1 MVGDCLGLGDHE
13 VVEFGT
19 FAVMTK
25 KEFRDQS
32 RIDLLNFK
40 KTNFK
45 LFREIL
51 SRVPQESAFE
61 ACVSMSTLRTTF

>member
-32 RIDLLNFK
+32 RIDLLN
-40 KTNFK
+40 
-45 LFREIL
+45 
-51 SRVPQESAFE
+51 
-61 ACVSMSTLRTTF
+61 